1 MTILNYKLTP
11 TKELLTARI
20 GLLAP
25 AHLMQSL
32 NLTNTIDQHF
42 PTLKSN
48 RSFKALTFV
57 NTLVL
62 SQHEGG
68 QCLDD
73 TTHLDKDKALHL
85 LTKQKIP
92 TPQAIGIWLRR

>member
-1 MTILNYKLTP
+1 MRYDYFKLQTHP

-48 RSFKALTFV
+48 RSFKVSTFV

-73 TTHLDKDKALHL
+73 ATHLAKDKALHL
-85 LTKQKIP
+85 LTKQKK
-92 TPQAIGIWLRR
+92 